1 MADEIEVKL
10 AMLERDF
17 VGLKDVVEKL
27 EHSIDKLTSISSC
40 MERIVAVHENVNEN
54 QKEVNDVLFDKL
66 EQERENNRREHH
78 DLTDKLIEVSKSL
91 KQDISE
97 LKRVDSDRIQKLE
110 EKVSAI
116 EKWRWMVIGGG
127 AVIGIAF
134 SIVFKFLSKLLE

>member
-78 DLTDKLIEVSKSL
+78 ELSDKLLEVSKSL
-91 KQDISE
+91 KEDISE
-97 LKRVDSDRIQKLE
+97 LKKADSDRIQKLE
-110 EKVSAI
+110 EKVSTI

-127 AVIGIAF
+127 AVVGASF
-134 SIVFKFLSKLLE
+134 SVVFKFISKLLE

>member
-1 MADEIEVKL
+1 
-10 AMLERDF
+10 
-17 VGLKDVVEKL
+17 
-27 EHSIDKLTSISSC
+27 

-91 KQDISE
+91 KEDIGE

-127 AVIGIAF
+127 AVIGVAF
-134 SIVFKFLSKLLE
+134 SVVFKFLSKLLE

>member
-17 VGLKDVVEKL
+17 AGLKEVVEKL

-54 QKEVNDVLFDKL
+54 QKEVNDVLFEKL
-66 EQERENNRREHH
+66 EQERENNRREHYE
-78 DLTDKLIEVSKSL
+78 LTDKLIEVSKSL
-91 KQDISE
+91 KEDISE

-110 EKVSAI
+110 DKVTSI

-127 AVIGIAF
+127 AVIGAIF
-134 SIVFKFLSKLLE
+134 SVVFKFLTKLFE